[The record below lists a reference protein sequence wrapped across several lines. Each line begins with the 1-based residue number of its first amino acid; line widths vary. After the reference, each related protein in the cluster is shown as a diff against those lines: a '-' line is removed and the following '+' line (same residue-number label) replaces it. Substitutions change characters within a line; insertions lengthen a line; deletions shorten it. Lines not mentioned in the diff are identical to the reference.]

1 MEAKKTEQADLT
13 RKTGFFFNIGLFVAM
28 LLVVTAFEWRN
39 YDDTGL
45 ANLGMVNEDVEDL
58 LDIPLTDIP
67 PPPPPKVQQPE
78 IIDVPDDEVI
88 EDEIELDLDVDI
100 TEDKVIDKIFSDAAP
115 EEEDTDQ
122 IFLVVEEQAS
132 FPGGMEA
139 WANYLRKNMKYP
151 SQARRMGIEG
161 RVFLKFVV
169 DEKGNVSNIEI
180 LRGIGGGCD
189 EEAVRV
195 LQNAPKW
202 SPGKQRGRAVKSYM
216 QLAIVFKLN

>member
-1 MEAKKTEQADLT
+1 MEIKKTEQADLT
-13 RKTGFFFNIGLFVAM
+13 KKSWLFFNIGLFLTM
-28 LLVVTAFEWRN
+28 VVIVSAFEWKTF
-39 YDDTGL
+39 DDAGL
-45 ANLGMVNEDVEDL
+45 ADLGMVNEDMEDL

-78 IIDVPDDEVI
+78 IIDIPDDEEI
-88 EDEIELDLDVDI
+88 EDEIELDLDVEI
-100 TEDKVIDKIFSDAAP
+100 TEDKVIEKIVFEAAP

-151 SQARRMGIEG
+151 AQARRMGIEG

-169 DEKGNVSNIEI
+169 DEKGKVSNIEI

-195 LQNAPKW
+195 LQNAPNW

>member
-1 MEAKKTEQADLT
+1 LAD
-13 RKTGFFFNIGLFVAM
+13 
-28 LLVVTAFEWRN
+28 
-39 YDDTGL
+39 
-45 ANLGMVNEDVEDL
+45 LGMVNEDMEDL

-78 IIDVPDDEVI
+78 IIDIPDDEEI
-88 EDEIELDLDVDI
+88 EDEIELDLDVEI
-100 TEDKVIDKIFSDAAP
+100 TEDKVIEKIVFEAAP

-151 SQARRMGIEG
+151 AQARRMGIEG

-169 DEKGNVSNIEI
+169 DEKGKVSNIEI

-195 LQNAPKW
+195 LQNAPNW

>member
-1 MEAKKTEQADLT
+1 MEIKKTEQADLT
-13 RKTGFFFNIGLFVAM
+13 KKSWLYFNIGLFLTM
-28 LLVVTAFEWRN
+28 VVIVSAFEWKTF
-39 YDDTGL
+39 DDAGL
-45 ANLGMVNEDVEDL
+45 ADLGMVNEDMEDL

-78 IIDVPDDEVI
+78 IIDIPDDEEI
-88 EDEIELDLDVDI
+88 EDEIELDLDVEI
-100 TEDKVIDKIFSDAAP
+100 TEDKVIEKIVFEAAP

-151 SQARRMGIEG
+151 AQARRMGIEG

-169 DEKGNVSNIEI
+169 DEKGKVSNIEI

-195 LQNAPKW
+195 LQNAPNW